1 MFEDK
6 IRELNLRNEGKV
18 EEYTFEK
25 RTYTVQEI
33 QDIVVPT
40 VITLK

>member
-18 EEYTFEK
+18 EEYTFESK
-25 RTYTVQEI
+25 RI
-33 QDIVVPT
+33 ISG
-40 VITLK
+40 